1 MSLEIAHMNAARP
14 MADRIEEGTYPAR
27 LISIIDLGNQPQTD
41 WQSGDATDPKN
52 RVLFTWELP
61 TETLEHN
68 NEDTGEMEH
77 KPRRISKEYTLS
89 NFEQSNLM
97 KLIKSLA
104 TGEAITSLK
113 QLLGQPC
120 MVAIGST
127 INGKAKITSVMKT
140 PKGMTVD
147 ECSVEPVYF
156 DFDRPDQELFE
167 SQAGWIQQKVRDA
180 LNYSGFADDWG
191 VDKKELPY

>member
-1 MSLEIAHMNAARP
+1 
-14 MADRIEEGTYPAR
+14 
-27 LISIIDLGNQPQTD
+27 
-41 WQSGDATDPKN
+41 
-52 RVLFTWELP
+52 VLFTWELP

-68 NEDTGEMEH
+68 NEDTGELEH

-97 KLIKSLA
+97 KLIKALA
-104 TGEAITSLK
+104 SGETITSLK
-113 QLLGQPC
+113 QLLGMPC

-127 INGKAKITSVMKT
+127 INGKAKITSVMKV

-147 ECSVEPVYF
+147 EPSVDPVYF

-167 SQAGWIQQKVRDA
+167 SQAGWIQQKIRDA

-191 VDKKELPY
+191 VDRQELPY